1 MSIVVRGLTGTHL
14 VVRGLVES
22 LGALVPFPPLSQ
34 PFEATEAILALLF
47 TTIDPGDRDT
57 SATFGA
63 GSMVGLAEA
72 SSADI
77 NKANTAIQSRPLT
90 AVVHRTRTSVLVHG
104 G

>member
-1 MSIVVRGLTGTHL
+1 MSIVVRGLGGTHL
-14 VVRGLVES
+14 VVRGLAET
-22 LGALVPFPPLSQ
+22 LGALIPLPPLSQ
-34 PFEATEAILALLF
+34 PFEMTEALFAFLF
-47 TTIDPGDRDT
+47 TTINPGDRET